1 MIEENR
7 VGDSAVVVGDLCGAD
22 GDLAEELLFVLDAD
36 KLEPLLDAALD
47 ALTITANVTEELSEF
62 AGFED
67 KFAKSFVTELC
78 LALAR
83 LARDV
88 SIKTD
93 QDKVIS
99 CSCGSRCTEIAG
111 VVAEEMAE

>member
-1 MIEENR
+1 MVEENR
-7 VGDSAVVVGDLCGAD
+7 VGDSAVVVGNLCGAD
-22 GDLAEELLFVLDAD
+22 GDLTEELLFVLDAD
-36 KLEPLLDAALD
+36 KFEPLLDAALD
-47 ALTITANVTEELSEF
+47 ALTITANVAKELGEF
-62 AGFED
+62 AGFKD
-67 KFAKSFVTELC
+67 KFAKSLVTELC

-88 SIKTD
+88 SIETD

-111 VVAEEMAE
+111 VVAKEMAK